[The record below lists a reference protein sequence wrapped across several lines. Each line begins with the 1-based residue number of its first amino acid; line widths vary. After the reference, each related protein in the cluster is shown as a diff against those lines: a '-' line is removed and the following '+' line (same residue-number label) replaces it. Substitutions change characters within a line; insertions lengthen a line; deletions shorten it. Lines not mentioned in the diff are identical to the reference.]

1 VNLASLGITFT
12 RSLVAALIAAALA
25 YGVLMVLNGTLPAEP
40 GKLAVLVRAVI
51 AGGIGALGYLA
62 MSLVLRAPELPAL
75 VGVATDLVR
84 RPRAA

>member
-1 VNLASLGITFT
+1 M
-12 RSLVAALIAAALA
+12 AAALA
-25 YGVLMVLNGTLPAEP
+25 IGTLMVLDGPLPADA
-40 GKLAVLVRAVI
+40 GKLAVLGRAVI

>member
-1 VNLASLGITFT
+1 MLSVARTTAFRSRTSLAF
-12 RSLVAALIAAALA
+12 
-25 YGVLMVLNGTLPAEP
+25 
-40 GKLAVLVRAVI
+40 
-51 AGGIGALGYLA
+51 LA

>member
-1 VNLASLGITFT
+1 MTFS
-12 RSLVAALIAAALA
+12 RSLVAALVAGALA
-25 YGVLMVLNGTLPAEP
+25 LGTVMVLNGPLPLEA
-40 GKLAVLVRAVI
+40 GKLAILGRAVI
-51 AGGIGALGYLA
+51 ATWIGALGYLA